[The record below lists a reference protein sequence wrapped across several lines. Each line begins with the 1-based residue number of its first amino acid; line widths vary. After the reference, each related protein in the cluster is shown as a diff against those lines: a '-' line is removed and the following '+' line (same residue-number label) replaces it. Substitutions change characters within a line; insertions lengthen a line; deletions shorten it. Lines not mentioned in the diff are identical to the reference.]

1 MNRVSAA
8 TLVLL
13 AASCAAGQVS
23 PQVIFTKIP
32 GHPTSVVPGAKDLDG
47 NPAVSD
53 FRALEDFVVDPNNA
67 NSWVLKA
74 RTQLGTD
81 LETCLIASRTG
92 TPFMLAQEGQF
103 APGSDPS
110 HRYEFFASAMGRY
123 NDSGVHVFGFRT
135 RPNRSGTAQTLT
147 DGHRI
152 AVWDGTTIDVRIKQ
166 GDSITGLV
174 DTTTQGDE
182 RFGNSVGSMHILND
196 GSIGT
201 QDSTITNISSTRRP
215 ALMYDNAGFQQ
226 SNVSSVT
233 ALDGSASTWATMLG
247 NSFYTSTDGQ
257 HWIAL
262 GRRVGQATA
271 DDMLAYNNTAV
282 IESGQPI
289 GSSSVIAAD
298 IFNANVLADG
308 TWLARGDDAADND
321 WFARNGQVLAKT
333 GDPITTGSTE
343 LWGNSFL
350 SFAANTAGDW
360 LLIGNTDN
368 PVTSF
373 DSVIVLN
380 GETVLL
386 REGDP
391 IDLDGNGQFD
401 DNVFIGR
408 SNTANAAFI
417 ADTLNL
423 TEDGTAYVIVNLV
436 DADGIEYNSS
446 PSFGTPNALIKFSI
460 NQGSTCSTC
469 TGDYNQDG
477 GVTGDDVEGFFTD
490 WEISAPCA
498 DVNQDGGVDGTDVEF
513 FFVAWEQSS
522 C

>member
-8 TLVLL
+8 TLVIL
-13 AASCAAGQVS
+13 AASCAVAQVS
-23 PQVIFTKIP
+23 PRVIFSKIP
-32 GHPTSVVPGAKDLDG
+32 THPTSIIPGAKDLDG
-47 NPAVSD
+47 NAVSTN
-53 FRALEDFVVDPNNA
+53 FRALEDLTVDPNNA

-74 RTQLGTD
+74 RTQLGSD

-110 HRYEFFASAMGRY
+110 HRYEFFASGMGRY
-123 NDSGVHVFGFRT
+123 NDDGVHVFGFRT
-135 RPNRSGTAQTLT
+135 RPNRSGSAGSLT

-152 AVWDGTTIDVRIKQ
+152 AVWDGNTIDVRIKQ

-196 GSIGT
+196 GTIGT

-226 SNVSSVT
+226 SNVSALT
-233 ALDGSASTWATMLG
+233 ALDGSPSTWATFLT
-247 NSFYTSTDGQ
+247 NTFYTSPDGQ
-257 HWIAL
+257 HWIVL
-262 GRRVGQATA
+262 GRRAGQATA
-271 DDMLAYNNTAV
+271 DDLMAYNNTAV

-289 GSSSVIAAD
+289 GSSSVIAGDVFA
-298 IFNANVLADG
+298 ANVLADG
-308 TWLARGDDAADND
+308 TWLARGDDNVDND

-333 GDPITTGSTE
+333 GDPITTGATE

-350 SFAANTAGDW
+350 AFASNTAGDW
-360 LLIGNTDN
+360 LLLGNTDN

-408 SNTANAAFI
+408 SNTTLAAFI
-417 ADTLNL
+417 TDTLHL
-423 TEDGTAYVIVNLV
+423 TEDGTVYVIVNLV
-436 DADGIEYNSS
+436 DADGVEYNSS
-446 PSFGTPNALIKFSI
+446 PTFGTPNALITFSI
-460 NQGSTCSTC
+460 NQGTACTTC

-477 GVTGDDVEGFFTD
+477 GIEGGDIEAFFTD
-490 WEISAPCA
+490 WEVSAPCA

-513 FFVAWEQSS
+513 FFVAWEQSG